1 MQVVQASTP
10 YYRIAQ
16 IQIAATVLQKLD
28 EDNKFL
34 RKIAF
39 CDQATVPF
47 SGKVN
52 KQNVHMWGT
61 EHPHATVEHIRDSHE
76 VNV

>member
-1 MQVVQASTP
+1 MQVVQAITP

-16 IQIAATVLQKLD
+16 IQIAATVLEKLD

-34 RKIAF
+34 RKIMF
-39 CDQATVPF
+39 FDQATVRF
-47 SGKVN
+47 REG
-52 KQNVHMWGT
+52 KQNVHL
-61 EHPHATVEHIRDSHE
+61 HATVEHIRDSHE